1 MVVKMSGAWYEA
13 GDEVKVTE
21 PRSTWFGVVAAHRHN
36 GIVLIEVTYPG
47 RTRWHKGERLGV
59 GTAIVTE
66 GEWIFDPGKDRYW
79 RDVAYDRRWSVAA
92 SQHRSSG
99 Q

>member
-1 MVVKMSGAWYEA
+1 MSGQRYEA
-13 GDEVKVTE
+13 GDQVKVTG
-21 PRSTWFGVVAAHRHN
+21 PDGTWFGVVVADQLDGN
-36 GIVLIEVTYPG
+36 VLVEVTYPG